1 MKGKTNLVLVSLLS
15 LVGIVTSC
23 GGTNVPQDD
32 QTTTVDLKT
41 VLNSFK
47 EATSYDLTG
56 DINFAIG
63 TQYTDG
69 LQTTTYSRSY
79 AIEYNEASGG
89 NIVSTTAYANFVEDD
104 VTSVMQYSY
113 DDNGDIE
120 AGYIIDK
127 GKTIQTSSK
136 VDLGITSL
144 TIPTALKDGATS
156 YEITPEL
163 SRDKKLL
170 ESITT
175 KAISG
180 FKYIILKKL
189 GTIESTVLTANEDGK
204 GFTLTIKYAT
214 DEETY
219 ANGGSIVIKAT
230 NFNAGD
236 DLVIKDYL
244 EEGGQPK
251 EISAQAKKLYNY
263 AWSNCYASISAS
275 GTVGDDK
282 KAYSY
287 KANFIMNV
295 ECGYVGYIYEDGS
308 TVYNRT
314 ANDDGTYTYTVED
327 AKSYVMLPIY
337 GVSGLEN
344 NFYIGYVN
352 TDGSI
357 DLDLTDLST
366 FEDRAVFNSSTAS
379 SYFTSLAKMYSIMAY
394 GNLGL
399 PFLMTLSSINEEENL
414 YLLGEYDQLTDDKSG
429 FYSMGET
436 MLEDMETWTGWDDD
450 DTASYGELV
459 GGAIAVEYGDTDEES
474 KLWIMPMVYDST
486 SGYGFLSYRYYF
498 TGFGSDDA
506 KVTGADTLLKTLY
519 NTSSSDK

>member
-23 GGTNVPQDD
+23 GGTTFPED

-41 VLNSFK
+41 VLNNFK

-56 DINFAIG
+56 DIDFAIG
-63 TQYTDG
+63 TSYKDG

-89 NIVSTTAYANFVEDD
+89 NIVSTTAYANYTEDD

-113 DDNGDIE
+113 DKNGDIE

-127 GKTIQTSSK
+127 GKTIQTSDK

-170 ESITT
+170 ESIAS

-180 FKYIILKKL
+180 LTYKLLKQF
-189 GTIESTVLTANEDGK
+189 GTIESTVLSANSDGK
-204 GFTLTIKYAT
+204 GFTLTISYAE

-219 ANGGSIVIKAT
+219 ADGGSIVISAT
-230 NFNAGD
+230 NFNSGD
-236 DLVIKDYL
+236 DLAIKDYL
-244 EEGGQPK
+244 DEGGEPK
-251 EISAQAKKLYNY
+251 QVSDQAKKLYNY
-263 AWSNCYASISAS
+263 AWSNCYARISSS

-287 KANFIMNV
+287 TANFIMNV

-308 TVYNRT
+308 TVYNKT
-314 ANDDGTYTYTVED
+314 ANDDGTYTYTIED

-337 GVSGLEN
+337 GVTGLEN

-352 TDGSI
+352 SDGSI
-357 DLDLTDLST
+357 DLDLNDLST
-366 FEDRAVFNSSTAS
+366 FTDREVFNSSTAS
-379 SYFTSLAKMYSIMAY
+379 SYFTSLTKMYSIMAY

-399 PFLMTLSSINEEENL
+399 PFLMTLSSISEEENL
-414 YLLGEYDQLTDDKSG
+414 YLLGDYDQLTSDKSG
-429 FYSMGET
+429 FYSMDDT
-436 MLEDMETWTGWDDD
+436 MVSDMTTFFGWDDEY
-450 DTASYGELV
+450 TESYGELV

-474 KLWIMPMVYDST
+474 KLWVMPMVYDST
-486 SGYGFLSYRYYF
+486 EGSYGFISFKYYF

-506 KVTGADTLLKTLY
+506 KVSGADTLLKTLY
-519 NTSSSDK
+519 TTSSSDK